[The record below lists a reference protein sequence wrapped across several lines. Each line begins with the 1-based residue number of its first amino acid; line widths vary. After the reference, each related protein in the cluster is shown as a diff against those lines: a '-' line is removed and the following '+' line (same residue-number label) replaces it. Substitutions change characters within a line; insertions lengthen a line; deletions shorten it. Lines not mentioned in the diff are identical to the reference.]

1 MILRFLATLE
11 LHNASLTYK
20 MRGSIG
26 VKRKRNVSPRRKNT
40 LVYTAMH
47 VIEKVKA
54 GRLLTWGDIADRHIA
69 MMLSEHNTSS

>member
-1 MILRFLATLE
+1 
-11 LHNASLTYK
+11 
-20 MRGSIG
+20 MRKSIG
-26 VKRKRNVSPRRKNT
+26 VKRKRNFSPKGKNT

-54 GRLLTWGDIADRHIA
+54 GRLLTWGHIANRHIA

>member
-1 MILRFLATLE
+1 VK
-11 LHNASLTYK
+11 S
-20 MRGSIG
+20 
-26 VKRKRNVSPRRKNT
+26 KRKFSPRNKNT

-47 VIEKVKA
+47 VNEKVKA

>member
-1 MILRFLATLE
+1 
-11 LHNASLTYK
+11 
-20 MRGSIG
+20 MRKSIG
-26 VKRKRNVSPRRKNT
+26 VKRKRKLSPKGKNI

-54 GRLLTWGDIADRHIA
+54 GRLLTWGDIANRHIA